1 MSLPTLQSQ
10 RWVCDTAQPYC
21 SAAVALLFFATYF
34 RYLFCQL
41 RGTRF
46 MSQGTLFIV
55 SAPSGAGK
63 TSLVRELIESLDGIQ
78 VSVSHTTRAK
88 REGEVNGVNYH
99 FTDVAEFEAMIAHGE
114 FFEYANVF
122 DNYYGTSRKAVEVL
136 LAAGQDVI
144 LEIDWQ
150 GAQQVREQMP
160 DAVSIFILPP
170 SREELE
176 RRLASRGTDEHA
188 VIARRM
194 RDAISEMSHYHEYDY
209 LVVND
214 DFTTAL
220 QELQSLVIS
229 RRLSRPVMCERH
241 APLLAALLSQAPTVE

>member
-1 MSLPTLQSQ
+1 
-10 RWVCDTAQPYC
+10 
-21 SAAVALLFFATYF
+21 
-34 RYLFCQL
+34 
-41 RGTRF
+41 

-63 TSLVRELIESLDGIQ
+63 TSLVRELIESLDGIR
-78 VSVSHTTRAK
+78 VSVSHTTRPRRA
-88 REGEVNGVNYH
+88 GEVDGVNYH
-99 FTDVAEFEAMIAHGE
+99 FVDKAAFEAMVERGE
-114 FFEYANVF
+114 FFEYARVF
-122 DNYYGTSRKAVEVL
+122 DNYYGTSRRAVQAL

-150 GAQQVREQMP
+150 GARQVRAQLS

-176 RRLASRGTDEHA
+176 RRLAGRGTDEHA

-194 RDAISEMSHYHEYDY
+194 REAVQEMSHHDEYDY
-209 LVVND
+209 LVIND

-220 QELQSLVIS
+220 RELQSLVIA
-229 RRLSRPVMCERH
+229 RRLTVKRVSERH
-241 APLLAALLSQAPTVE
+241 GPLLAALLSGEAGLE

>member
-1 MSLPTLQSQ
+1 
-10 RWVCDTAQPYC
+10 
-21 SAAVALLFFATYF
+21 
-34 RYLFCQL
+34 
-41 RGTRF
+41 

-78 VSVSHTTRAK
+78 VSVSHTTRNK
-88 REGEVNGVNYH
+88 REGEVDGVNYH
-99 FTDVAEFEAMIAHGE
+99 FIPVADFEAKIAGGD
-114 FFEYANVF
+114 FFEYAKVF
-122 DNYYGTSRKAVEVL
+122 DNYYGTSRQAVQTL
-136 LAAGQDVI
+136 LDAGQDVI

-150 GAQQVREQMP
+150 GAQQVRQQFSS
-160 DAVSIFILPP
+160 AVSIFILPP
-170 SREELE
+170 SRSELE

-194 RDAISEMSHYHEYDY
+194 RDAVSEMSHFDEYDY
-209 LVVND
+209 LVIND

-229 RRLSRPVMCERH
+229 RRLTRAAMQERH
-241 APLLAALLSQAPTVE
+241 APLLDALLSQAPSVE

>member
-1 MSLPTLQSQ
+1 MP
-10 RWVCDTAQPYC
+10 
-21 SAAVALLFFATYF
+21 
-34 RYLFCQL
+34 
-41 RGTRF
+41 
-46 MSQGTLFIV
+46 QGTLFIV

-99 FTDVAEFEAMIAHGE
+99 FTDVAEFEAMIARGE
-114 FFEYANVF
+114 FFEYAQVF
-122 DNYYGTSRKAVEVL
+122 DNYYGTSRQAVEAL
-136 LAAGQDVI
+136 LSAGQDVI

-170 SREELE
+170 SRNELE

-194 RDAISEMSHYHEYDY
+194 RDAVSEMSHYHEYDY

-220 QELQSLVIS
+220 QELQSLIIS
-229 RRLSRPVMCERH
+229 RRLSRPVMSKRH
-241 APLLAALLSQAPTVE
+241 APLLASLLSQAPAVE